1 VPWLLPLVNDVFMTI
16 FALFPFKKKALE
28 NGFFFGAQH
37 CHFCEMKNIGKKAL
51 PFPQFY
57 MKVDH
62 NLEGCLVKVRTWV
75 MLMT

>member
-16 FALFPFKKKALE
+16 FVLE
-28 NGFFFGAQH
+28 NVFFLGGAQH

-57 MKVDH
+57 MQVDH
-62 NLEGCLVKVRTWV
+62 NLQGAW
-75 MLMT
+75 